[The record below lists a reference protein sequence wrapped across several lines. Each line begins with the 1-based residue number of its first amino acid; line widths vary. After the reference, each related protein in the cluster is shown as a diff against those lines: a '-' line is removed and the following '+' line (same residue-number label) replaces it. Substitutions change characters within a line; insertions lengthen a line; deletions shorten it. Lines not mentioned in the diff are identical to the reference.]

1 MRRGQVPTFTQIGG
15 GVALEGCGRNASV
28 TLQKIKLQSV
38 SRQSRR
44 ADTNWVTDLG
54 QDQIIFSSPPPTNE
68 PLIGWREWR
77 QIFYIFVTTI
87 HAKVGSVEFSSS
99 MVFSPRG
106 DMGPHSSLL
115 MSLVTGGQVAQICV
129 TPAQGSLT
137 WTGVAEMW
145 REAEGGWIATKRP
158 RERERKRG
166 HDIRN

>member
-77 QIFYIFVTTI
+77 QIFYIFVTTL
-87 HAKVGSVEFSSS
+87 HVHVDSVEFSSS

-106 DMGPHSSLL
+106 DMVLTPH
-115 MSLVTGGQVAQICV
+115 VPGNRGGRWWLRSASPLPRVHWPGLGLRKCEERQ
-129 TPAQGSLT
+129 
-137 WTGVAEMW
+137 
-145 REAEGGWIATKRP
+145 REGGLDSNKETQ
-158 RERERKRG
+158 RKRAKEG
-166 HDIRN
+166 TRY